1 MKTHVKTPPHSL
13 ASNNKSEPV
22 LYFNW
27 SECPQDWVL
36 HGNSCYHVIDTP
48 TLKWSDA
55 RTTCQNLGGDLAII
69 RSQDE
74 NNFVRDLITQQTVPD
89 RGAWLGLYRKADDM
103 FYWIDD
109 TPLAG
114 QYSAWA
120 SGEPNSNNE
129 KCGHIYKAS
138 GKWNDIPCNLDKG
151 HKHSAP
157 VVLCQ
162 KN

>member
-1 MKTHVKTPPHSL
+1 
-13 ASNNKSEPV
+13 
-22 LYFNW
+22 
-27 SECPQDWVL
+27 
-36 HGNSCYHVIDTP
+36 
-48 TLKWSDA
+48 
-55 RTTCQNLGGDLAII
+55 
-69 RSQDE
+69 
-74 NNFVRDLITQQTVPD
+74 
-89 RGAWLGLYRKADDM
+89 M

>member
-1 MKTHVKTPPHSL
+1 M
-13 ASNNKSEPV
+13 
-22 LYFNW
+22 YFTRL
-27 SECPQDWVL
+27 ECPQDWAL

-48 TLKWSDA
+48 TLNWSDA

-69 RSQDE
+69 RSEDE
-74 NNFVRDLITQQTVPD
+74 NNFIIDILNKQQRIQD
-89 RGAWLGLYRKADDM
+89 WGAWIGLYRSKDDNM

-120 SGEPNSNNE
+120 SGKPDSQDE
-129 KCGHIYKAS
+129 KCANIFITGSSRKKGNWDDLTCALPEAS
-138 GKWNDIPCNLDKG
+138 KPK
-151 HKHSAP
+151 SP

-162 KN
+162 LKYI